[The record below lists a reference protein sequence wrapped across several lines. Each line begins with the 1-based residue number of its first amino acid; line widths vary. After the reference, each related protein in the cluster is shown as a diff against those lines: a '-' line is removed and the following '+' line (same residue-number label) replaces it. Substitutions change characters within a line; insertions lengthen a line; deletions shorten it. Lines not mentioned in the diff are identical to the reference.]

1 MNIDANT
8 SAIVRDG
15 TSEQSDEL
23 LQDILQALRQVVPL
37 SLSVT
42 DPRSDNEEWQDEWGV
57 LIGVTGDMYGR
68 VVILGEGEVFGRLGE
83 SMFGMALEGDMLHSF
98 VGELA
103 NMVTGQAA
111 TLVSGRGCRIDITP
125 PTVITGKMHIFGLR
139 NVVRM
144 SVAFE
149 RAGELQFII
158 SRDTEGK
165 V

>member
-1 MNIDANT
+1 MNIEANT
-8 SAIVRDG
+8 SAIVGDG
-15 TSEQSDEL
+15 TGERSDEL

-37 SLSVT
+37 PLSVT
-42 DPRSDNEEWQDEWGV
+42 DPRSEKDEWQDEWGV

-68 VVILGEGEVFGRLGE
+68 VVILGEGDVFGRLGE
-83 SMFGMALEGDMLHSF
+83 SMFGMLLEGDMLHSF

-111 TLVSGRGCRIDITP
+111 TLVSGRGYRIDITP
-125 PTVITGKMHIFGLR
+125 PTVITGKMHIYGLR

>member
-1 MNIDANT
+1 MNIKSNM
-8 SAIVRDG
+8 SAIEKSGAEER
-15 TSEQSDEL
+15 SDEL
-23 LQDILQALRQVVPL
+23 LQDILQALRQIVPL
-37 SLSVT
+37 PLTVA
-42 DPRSDNEEWQDEWGV
+42 DPRAEDEEWQEEWGV

-68 VVILGEGEVFGRLGE
+68 VVILGEGDVFGHLGE
-83 SMFGMALEGDMLHSF
+83 TMFGMRLAGEMLHSF

-103 NMVTGQAA
+103 NMVAGQAA
-111 TLVSGRGCRIDITP
+111 TLVAGRGCRIDITP
-125 PTVITGKMHIFGLR
+125 PTVIAGRMHIYGLN

-149 RAGELQFII
+149 GAGALQFII

>member
-1 MNIDANT
+1 MNIAANK

-15 TSEQSDEL
+15 TGERSDEL

-37 SLSVT
+37 PLSVT
-42 DPRSDNEEWQDEWGV
+42 GPRSEKDEWQDEWGV

-68 VVILGEGEVFGRLGE
+68 VVILGEGDVFGRLGE
-83 SMFGMALEGDMLHSF
+83 SMFGMLLEGDMLHSF

-111 TLVSGRGCRIDITP
+111 TLVSGRGYRIDITP
-125 PTVITGKMHIFGLR
+125 PTVITGKMHIYGLR

-158 SRDTEGK
+158 SRDAEGK